1 MPPARMPPT
10 ATTARPGHHSFADGN
25 MVEPPRRVT
34 HWLSTATEALG
45 VGAHSA
51 IPERAIKNK
60 RLPLEEP
67 YIIQPTAAVFETLY
81 DLLLRSLDHLH
92 KTASDTAAS
101 AVVSI
106 LKIMRANFCRL
117 VDAHVDPAEVGLILE
132 EDQYQDQNPME
143 TSASSS
149 YGDKRLLPNIFRCI
163 QGIML
168 RESDPLLRRAT
179 VDTFSSGLPLLMP
192 RVEDRLH
199 LLLGLVWHLQSQR
212 VNRDDTTCWAD
223 SSKGA
228 SPPKSVI
235 ASNDGPCS
243 GALIP
248 RERVTLLWNLLKHL
262 ARTESVLQLLTLF
275 EEEESERA
283 VVSEL
288 LELMLTS
295 MADKACPPSAQERI
309 HFPASLDSG
318 AAVDAEDFTEC
329 ETYWEHLVAS
339 GAGGTS
345 LNFNLLETCQQHLL
359 YMVLNYDRAQTK
371 ENPHEILLCRY
382 GQCLLRVRLF
392 SSCL

>member
-1 MPPARMPPT
+1 
-10 ATTARPGHHSFADGN
+10 
-25 MVEPPRRVT
+25 MVEPRRLT
-34 HWLSTATEALG
+34 HRLSTTTEAF
-45 VGAHSA
+45 GAAVHSGT
-51 IPERAIKNK
+51 PERAIKNK

-67 YIIQPTAAVFETLY
+67 YIIQPTAAVFRTLY

-92 KTASDTAAS
+92 MTASDTAAS
-101 AVVSI
+101 SVVSI

-132 EDQYQDQNPME
+132 EDKYQDQNPME
-143 TSASSS
+143 NSASSS
-149 YGDKRLLPNIFRCI
+149 SKSYGDRRLLPNIFRCV

-212 VNRDDTTCWAD
+212 VNRDDTTSWAD
-223 SSKGA
+223 SSRA
-228 SPPKSVI
+228 SPPKSML
-235 ASNDGPCS
+235 SPDDGPCS
-243 GALIP
+243 VALIP
-248 RERVTLLWNLLKHL
+248 RERVTLLWNLLKYL

-295 MADKACPPSAQERI
+295 MADKACPPSAQERG
-309 HFPASLDSG
+309 HFPPSLNGG

-339 GAGGTS
+339 GAGGTT

-359 YMVLNYDRAQTK
+359 YMVLNHDRTQ
-371 ENPHEILLCRY
+371 NNQSPHELLLCRY

-392 SSCL
+392 TSCRLSCSM